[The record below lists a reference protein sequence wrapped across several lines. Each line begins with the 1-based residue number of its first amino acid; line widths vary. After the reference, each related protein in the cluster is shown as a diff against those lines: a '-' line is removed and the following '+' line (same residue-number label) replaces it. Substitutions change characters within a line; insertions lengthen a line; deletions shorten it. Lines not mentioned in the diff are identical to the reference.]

1 MDRTVAVKTISE
13 SKMQTIYLA
22 VLTWTKLD
30 VSTKSQ
36 EKQETDFLEIMIK
49 SFKKTISFYRNAME
63 NYL

>member
-49 SFKKTISFYRNAME
+49 SF
-63 NYL
+63 

>member
-30 VSTKSQ
+30 VLTKSQ